1 MSEELEK
8 VDIMNKKLEMLSG
21 PEKIKYF
28 LESTNIHYTATEIY
42 EFFKFYNI
50 KSSKNTPFIKSS
62 IRTYLKDLTITEREI
77 QVEEIP
83 GKRENYYL
91 AKKSENTEYLTIKL
105 VGLWLQHYD
114 DEKLLDCVKE
124 KLSDPER
131 HYSIIKHL
139 DVLEAPDESETLEQF
154 LGSEDKLK
162 HVSFFQGVG
171 MMDYFKIPY
180 IVGINPFRKE
190 SGQPA
195 TGVQRPR
202 QKDWIKELEFGLRA
216 RYSALLTTSIIYIP
230 FDKISRIGEPKRRDD
245 GLIECT
251 IEVAFNRHVLD
262 NEKPGIILDGQQR
275 MWALDFIN
283 LKRTFI
289 DGKEPTEFFGP
300 VSIIIGNF
308 EVEPEYETSII
319 RMYFVT
325 SNKTRNLPSKLTTQI
340 SSEIH
345 KELLEGMPTKDQY
358 RTTIEKMVNI
368 LDNEPISPFYHL
380 VDHQKNRFDKI
391 GDLGENENGEEIRL
405 FGRIGV
411 YDMLNDLMRQKPFNI
426 TQKKPEKIMLLL
438 KNYESWIDLIIDFFN
453 AIKCVYFTDWEDLKS
468 LIKRNVGVYA
478 WGLILPIIFT
488 YEFKPLSR
496 DKKVRKFIRLLSK
509 WKDFDAKLDFHGSSE
524 LFADYSLEKKEIA
537 RTLTLFLEESWGES
551 TADMGFGEEAQL
563 IMEKSEAK
571 WEEIKMD
578 AGIVGD
584 NF

>member
-8 VDIMNKKLEMLSG
+8 VYIMNKKLEMLSG
-21 PEKIKYF
+21 PEKLKYF

-50 KSSKNTPFIKSS
+50 KSSKSTPFIKSS
-62 IRTYLKDLTITEREI
+62 IRTYLKDLANSDQI

-83 GKRENYYL
+83 NKRENYYL
-91 AKKSENTEYLTIKL
+91 AKKSRKTEYITIKF
-105 VGLWLQHYD
+105 VGLWLHHYD

-139 DVLEAPDESETLEQF
+139 DELETPDDSEALEQF
-154 LGSEDKLK
+154 YDSEDKLK

-171 MMDYFKIPY
+171 MIDYYKIPH
-180 IVGINPFRKE
+180 IVGINPFRKG
-190 SGQPA
+190 SGEPA

-202 QKDWIKELEFGLRA
+202 QKDWIKELEYGLKA
-216 RYSALLTTSIIYIP
+216 RYAALLTTSIIYLPI
-230 FDKISRIGEPKRRDD
+230 DKISRIGEPKRRDD

-251 IEVAFNRHVLD
+251 IEVPFNRHVFD

-308 EVEPEYETSII
+308 EAEPEYETSII

-325 SNKTRNLPSKLTTQI
+325 ANKTKNLPSKLTTQL

-345 KELLEGMPTKDQY
+345 KELLDGMPTKDQY
-358 RTTIEKMVNI
+358 KTTIETMVNI
-368 LDNEPISPFYHL
+368 LDSEPISPFYSL
-380 VDHQKNRFDKI
+380 IDHQKNRFDKI
-391 GDLGENENGEEIRL
+391 GDLVENEKGEEVRL
-405 FGRIGV
+405 FARIGV
-411 YDMLNDLMRQKPFNI
+411 YDMLNDLMRQEPFKI
-426 TQKKPEKIMLLL
+426 TQKKPEQILLLL
-438 KNYESWIDLIIDFFN
+438 KNYESWTELIIDFFN
-453 AIKCVYFTDWEDLKS
+453 AIKCVYFTDWKDPDS

-478 WGLILPIIFT
+478 CGLILPVIYT

-496 DKKVRKFIRLLSK
+496 DEKVRKFISLLSK
-509 WKDFDAKLDFHGSSE
+509 WKDFDSRLDFHGSSDLNAE
-524 LFADYSLEKKEIA
+524 YSVEKKEIA
-537 RTLTLFLEESWGES
+537 RTLTSALEESWGNS
-551 TADMGFGEEAQL
+551 TADMGFSEEAQL
-563 IMEKSEAK
+563 IMEKAEAK

-584 NF
+584 

>member
-1 MSEELEK
+1 MSERSEK
-8 VDIMNKKLEMLSG
+8 VYIMKKKLEMLPG
-21 PEKIKYF
+21 PEKLKYF

-42 EFFKFYNI
+42 EFFKFYDI

-62 IRTYLKDLTITEREI
+62 IRTYLKDLAKTGQI
-77 QVEEIP
+77 QIEDIP
-83 GKRENYYL
+83 SKRENYYL
-91 AKKSENTEYLTIKL
+91 AEKSKETEYLTIKL

-124 KLSDPER
+124 KLSDPVR

-139 DVLEAPDESETLEQF
+139 DELEAPDDSEALEQF

-190 SGQPA
+190 SGEHGI
-195 TGVQRPR
+195 GVQRPR
-202 QKDWIKELEFGLRA
+202 QKDWIKELEFGLKA
-216 RYSALLTTSIIYIP
+216 RFSALLTTSIIYLP
-230 FDKISRIGEPKRRDD
+230 FDKISRIGEPQRRDD

-251 IEVAFNRHVLD
+251 IEVPFNKHVFD

-275 MWALDFIN
+275 MWALDFIK

-289 DGKEPTEFFGP
+289 EGKEPTEFFGP

-308 EVEPEYETSII
+308 ETEPEYETSII

-325 SNKTRNLPSKLTTQI
+325 SNKTKNLPSKLTTQL

-345 KELLEGMPTKDQY
+345 KELLHGMPTKDQY
-358 RTTIEKMVNI
+358 RATIESMVNI
-368 LDNEPISPFYHL
+368 LDIEPISPFYSL
-380 VDHQKNRFDKI
+380 IDHQKNRFDKI
-391 GDLGENENGEEIRL
+391 GDLVENEKGEEVRL
-405 FGRIGV
+405 FARIGV

-426 TQKKPEKIMLLL
+426 TQKKPEQILLLL
-438 KNYESWIDLIIDFFN
+438 KNYESWIKVIIDFFN
-453 AIKCVYFTDWEDLKS
+453 AIKCVYFTDWEDPNS
-468 LIKRNVGVYA
+468 LIKRNVGFYS
-478 WGLILPIIFT
+478 WGLIFPVIYT

-496 DKKVRKFIRLLSK
+496 DKKVRKFISLLSK
-509 WKDFDAKLDFHGSSE
+509 WKDFDSKLDFHGSSDLNAE
-524 LFADYSLEKKEIA
+524 YSEEKKEIA
-537 RTLTLFLEESWGES
+537 RTLTSVLEESWGDS
-551 TADMGFGEEAQL
+551 TADSGFSEEAQL
-563 IMEKSEAK
+563 IMEKAEAK

-578 AGIVGD
+578 AGIFED